1 MQSVSVKAGRGKMV
15 AGSYRMSRRTE
26 ATDERW
32 VVWSLCT
39 ERRDDVFMTPS
50 AGSSYWNP
58 EKPYKL
64 QRYIYS
70 VT

>member
-32 VVWSLCT
+32 VVWSLCA
-39 ERRDDVFMTPS
+39 ERCDEAVMTPS

-58 EKPYKL
+58 EKP
-64 QRYIYS
+64 
-70 VT
+70 